1 MQIIPDS
8 FIFVNYPIAGFDD
21 MFDSSNATKQCY

>member
-21 MFDSSNATKQCY
+21 MFDSSYATK